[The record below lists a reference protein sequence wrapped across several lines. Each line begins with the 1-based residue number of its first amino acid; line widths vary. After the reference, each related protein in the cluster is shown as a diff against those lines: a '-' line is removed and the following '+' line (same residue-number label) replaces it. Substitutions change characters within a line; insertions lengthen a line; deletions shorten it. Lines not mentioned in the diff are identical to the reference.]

1 MNKMN
6 VEWNWLLR
14 VSDMFDEI
22 GKDDVGICWY
32 LVTPKIVECKY
43 KGQMSTKPNENSSN
57 SLQSATKT

>member
-43 KGQMSTKPNENSSN
+43 KGQMSTKPKWK
-57 SLQSATKT
+57 LF